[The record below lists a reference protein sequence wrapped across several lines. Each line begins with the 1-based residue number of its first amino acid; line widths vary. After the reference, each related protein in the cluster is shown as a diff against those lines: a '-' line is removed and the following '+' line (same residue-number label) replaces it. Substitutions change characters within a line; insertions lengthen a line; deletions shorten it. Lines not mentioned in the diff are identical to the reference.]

1 MRKITL
7 PLVMIASFTALVSCG
22 EKNTIT
28 PLVVIEQPS
37 PTITGVV
44 ITPTAP
50 VVPNRRETLSYNTPE
65 GVVPIEFDV
74 TVTDGIITAASAK
87 TLATTDTSKYNQD
100 NFVKAVSAKAV
111 GKKAKDFKVDAIGGS
126 SLTTAAFETFVH
138 SF

>member
-87 TLATTDTSKYNQD
+87 TLATTDTS
-100 NFVKAVSAKAV
+100 
-111 GKKAKDFKVDAIGGS
+111 
-126 SLTTAAFETFVH
+126 
-138 SF
+138 